1 MNDWQNIPCK
11 YIYFFVSLLS
21 NIMVGLNVSNVMYER
36 LYEIFNTE
44 KSLQIKQKLGVIKS
58 KNKKS
63 KLPIN
68 NIKTSTK

>member
-1 MNDWQNIPCK
+1 
-11 YIYFFVSLLS
+11 
-21 NIMVGLNVSNVMYER
+21 MVGLNVSNVMYER